1 MLDFSRNAQF
11 YGAVAGTTGT
21 AAGTVSGPIIDSDD
35 NGGMD
40 SFYFAGYVEATATA
54 SFIKVYAGSA
64 SDNLASTPVE
74 ADFAQG
80 AAFLNAFRPTV
91 AATNTTAGYR
101 YVQCRLCTTG
111 AAANS
116 VLMSW
121 GYNSRTQPATNSTA
135 VAGKSFIGTASS
147 S

>member
-11 YGAVAGTTGT
+11 YGAVAGVSG
-21 AAGTVSGPIIDSDD
+21 AAAPVSGPIIDSDD

-54 SFIKVYAGSA
+54 SQMKVFAGSA
-64 SDNLASTPVE
+64 TDSLASTPIEVE
-74 ADFAQG
+74 FSQPS
-80 AAFLNAFRPTV
+80 AFINCFRPTP

-101 YVQCRLCTTG
+101 FVQCRLNTTG
-111 AAANS
+111 GAANS

-121 GYNSRTQPATNSTA
+121 GYNSRTQPTTNSTA
-135 VAGKSFIGTASS
+135 VVGKTFIGTASAS
-147 S
+147 